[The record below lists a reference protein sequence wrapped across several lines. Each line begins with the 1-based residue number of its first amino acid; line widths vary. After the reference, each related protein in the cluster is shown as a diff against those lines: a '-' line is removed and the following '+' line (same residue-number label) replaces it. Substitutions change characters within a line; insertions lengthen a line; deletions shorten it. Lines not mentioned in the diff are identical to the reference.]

1 MRHLLQESDLAH
13 QRRKVRRLQASVLAV
28 SLTGLLAFIL
38 LCVLTRT
45 GNASLMLKL
54 GWICLI
60 LSGWSAIALSV
71 CGLKPAKARLTHW
84 EGLLRGE
91 PVLREGV
98 FRMTEERFRIPRSV
112 AARRVLLRSGDEEL
126 RLNLDE
132 DWVSLAPPDGSSVR
146 LLTVRKFVTGTEILQ
161 APSET
166 AGAPVSA
173 ARRGKGI
180 RPLLSDL
187 IPLWILWAMIA
198 VLLGGFVFNQITETT
213 EDRKITIFADAELQ
227 NAPALAEELEKALQP
242 PVRMVKIHPFSYA
255 MFNGDALRRA
265 DLYIVPDSKTD
276 EYREWF
282 APLPPELRELEDPLE
297 PGGIRVRDPESGLAV
312 RGDVI
317 LYDASLM
324 KPEVYRLF
332 FGKESLHLT
341 EEDRNAVR
349 AVQELLSDSSFAQEK
364 EEKSSLR
371 VRKVENLPE
380 DFIFGMDVSSV
391 IAEEN
396 SGVRYRDFDG
406 EEKDLFRILAEN
418 GINAIRVR
426 VWNHPYDEEGRGFGG
441 GNCDIANA
449 VEIGKRAAACGL
461 ELLVDFHY
469 SDFWADPGKQMVP
482 RAWENLGIEEKTQAV
497 YDFTLDCLTRLKE
510 AGVPVRVVQTGN
522 ETNGKLC
529 GEQSWENIARLMD
542 AGARAVREV
551 YPEALVAVHFSNPEK
566 AGSYRAYAR
575 TLDEYEKNGLIRYD
589 VFATSYYPYWHGSL
603 ENLSSVLTE
612 IADTY
617 GKRVM
622 VMETSYAWTE
632 EDSDFFGNTVGRGGK
647 MTRNYPFTVQ
657 GQADSVRDLTD
668 TVVNGTPAGIGV
680 VYWEGA
686 WITVGQNS
694 REENRLLWERYGS
707 GWATSFAAVYDP
719 DDAGKYYGGNAVDN
733 QAFFDPEGRA
743 LESLKVFRLMREGN
757 EKN

>member
-1 MRHLLQESDLAH
+1 MRHLLQESDLAQ
-13 QRRKVRRLQASVLAV
+13 QRRKVRRYQASVWAVILA
-28 SLTGLLAFIL
+28 GLFAFIL

-45 GNASLMLKL
+45 GNASLMLRL
-54 GWICLI
+54 GWLCLI
-60 LSGWSAIALSV
+60 LSGWGATALFV
-71 CGLKPAKARLTHW
+71 CGLKPAQARLTHW

-91 PVLREGV
+91 PVMREGV
-98 FRMTEERFRIPRSV
+98 FHMTEERFRIPRSV
-112 AARRVLLRSGDEEL
+112 AVRRVLLRCGEEEL

-132 DWVSLAPPDGSSVR
+132 DWVSLAPPEGASVR
-146 LLTVRKFVTGTEILQ
+146 LMTVRRFVTGIGILQ
-161 APSET
+161 APPET

-173 ARRGKGI
+173 VRRGRRL
-180 RPLLSDL
+180 RPLLSAL
-187 IPLWILWAMIA
+187 IPLWILWAMMA
-198 VLLGGFVFNQITETT
+198 MLLGGFVFNQITETT
-213 EDRKITIFADAELQ
+213 ADRKITIYVDAELQ
-227 NAPALAEELEKALQP
+227 NAPLLAEELEKALLP
-242 PVRMVKIHPFSYA
+242 PVRMVKVHPFSYA
-255 MFNGDALRRA
+255 MFNGDALRGA
-265 DLYIVPDSKTD
+265 DLYIVPASRIG

-282 APLPPELRELEDPLE
+282 APLPPELRELEDPLQ

-312 RGDVI
+312 RADVI
-317 LYDASLM
+317 LYDASLP
-324 KPEVYRLF
+324 KPEAYWLF

-341 EEDRNAVR
+341 EEDRSAVR
-349 AVQELLSDSSFAQEK
+349 AVQELLSASSFVPG
-364 EEKSSLR
+364 EEKRSSLH
-371 VRKVENLPE
+371 VRKVEHLPE

-406 EEKDLFRILAEN
+406 EEKDLFRILADN
-418 GINAIRVR
+418 GINTIRVR

-461 ELLVDFHY
+461 QLLVDFHY

-482 RAWENLGIEEKTQAV
+482 RAWANLEIGEKAQAV
-497 YDFTLDCLTRLKE
+497 YDFTVDCLTRLKE
-510 AGVPVRVVQTGN
+510 AGVPVRMVQTGN

-529 GEQSWENIARLMD
+529 GETSWTNIACLMD
-542 AGARAVREV
+542 AGARAVRAV

-566 AGSYRAYAR
+566 ADSYRTYAR
-575 TLDEYEKNGLIRYD
+575 ILNDYEKRGLIHYD

-612 IADTY
+612 IADTC

-622 VMETSYAWTE
+622 VMETAYAWTE
-632 EDSDFFGNTVGRGGK
+632 KDSDFFPNTIGGGGGI
-647 MTRNYPFTVQ
+647 TRNYPFTVQ
-657 GQADSVRDLTD
+657 GQADSIRDLTD

-686 WITVGQNS
+686 WITVGRNS
-694 REENRLLWERYGS
+694 REENQLLWEKYGS
-707 GWATSFAAVYDP
+707 GWASSYAAVYDP
-719 DDAGKYYGGNAVDN
+719 DDAGKYYGGSAVDN
-733 QAFFDPEGRA
+733 QTFFDPEGRA

-757 EKN
+757 RKD